1 MCNQTS
7 TKDSEPAAQ
16 LVFNEPKRAHITPL
30 FISLHWLQVVAY
42 IKFKTLTFVSRTA
55 TGSTTSNL
63 HTVCVYIPSRSL
75 RLVSQQ
81 HLPVPSQKFT
91 KSFFRTCSFIVL
103 CWWNY
108 LPNPIRITESLAI
121 FTDHKLLSNIVN
133 STSKLVTSHLMFS
146 QMFPS

>member
-55 TGSTTSNL
+55 TGSTPSNL
-63 HTVCVYIPSRSL
+63 HTVLCVYIPSRSL
-75 RLVSQQ
+75 RLVSQ
-81 HLPVPSQKFT
+81 LPEPSQKCT
-91 KSFFRTCSFIVL
+91 KSFFRTYSFTVL
-103 CWWNY
+103 CWWND
-108 LPNPIRITESLAI
+108 LPIHIRITESLAI
-121 FTDHKLLSNIVN
+121 FTDHKLLSNIIN
-133 STSKLVTSHLMFS
+133 STSKLVTSHLMIS